1 MKETLK
7 SDFNIRLAELEQIYK
22 EEDEAEK
29 NAKRKTELKELYEE
43 KRKEL
48 ADEQMRLN

>member
-1 MKETLK
+1 MKDTLK
-7 SDFNIRLAELEQIYK
+7 SDFSIRLTELDEIYK

-43 KRKEL
+43 KKREL
-48 ADEQMRLN
+48 ADEQLRLN